1 MLFRAALT
9 VVVAGR
15 GWWWVIHMFILVCTL
30 PQNSLAAK
38 LSFQT
43 VSFLCTESTAGTN
56 TEPRLEWAAF
66 TCLYSARLA
75 GC

>member
-1 MLFRAALT
+1 MLFRAAVT
-9 VVVAGR
+9 VVADRAAG
-15 GWWWVIHMFILVCTL
+15 WVIHMFILVCTL

-43 VSFLCTESTAGTN
+43 VSFLCIESRAGTN